1 MNWYEYFSVEGNG
14 QITMHEDNHQEDT
27 AMTQTQR
34 LNRIGEVLEKT
45 HLDVYRRHIAS
56 KA

>member
-1 MNWYEYFSVEGNG
+1 
-14 QITMHEDNHQEDT
+14 MHEDNHQEDT